1 MKFKHWLIVASFS
14 LVFLFHLKIEAAAA
28 AKSPSRTNKVRTA
41 STNQTEKTDART
53 PINPPE
59 TALIKQDHV
68 NIRGQ
73 PSLTGEVIT
82 RLRKGE
88 PVTLL
93 EEIAVKNSKADEPSK
108 WYQIALPTNTPV
120 WINAEYV
127 DPASKAVSARRL
139 NVRAGPGE
147 NYSII
152 ARLPKG
158 TEVREIRKVNNW
170 MEIEAPTNAYAFVA
184 AEYIAKQAP
193 TSLPVNPT
201 PAPEIA
207 AATPATPPVAN
218 PVESTNTLATAVPA
232 APVLTPSESAPT
244 PVATNA
250 APAIVTALRPPPAEE
265 QPLPK
270 RVVTREGIVR
280 RAASIQAPS
289 YFELISSDTGKIMN
303 YLNAEEHKEYNL
315 KLYAGFKVIVTGEEL
330 VDPRWP
336 KTPVI
341 QIETLDLP

>member
-1 MKFKHWLIVASFS
+1 MKCKHWLIIASFS
-14 LVFLFHLKIEAAAA
+14 LVFLFHVKSEAASP
-28 AKSPSRTNKVRTA
+28 AKSPRRTNETHKVRSA
-41 STNQTEKTDART
+41 STNQADRADART

-93 EEIAVKNSKADEPSK
+93 EEIAVKSSKADEPTK

-120 WINAEYV
+120 WINAEFV
-127 DPASKAVSARRL
+127 DAASKAVSARRL

-147 NYSII
+147 NYSVI

-201 PAPEIA
+201 PEPEIA
-207 AATPATPPVAN
+207 AATPTTPP
-218 PVESTNTLATAVPA
+218 PTNALATTTPA
-232 APVLTPSESAPT
+232 ASILTPPESVLA
-244 PVATNA
+244 PVATNPAPGVSTPLPPSA
-250 APAIVTALRPPPAEE
+250 APADG

-270 RVVTREGIVR
+270 RVVTREGLVR
-280 RAASIQAPS
+280 RAASIQAPT
-289 YFELISSDTGKIMN
+289 YFELINSDTGKIMN

-315 KLYAGFKVIVTGEEL
+315 KLYTGFKVIVTGEEL